1 MNNQL
6 QTIFFIFIVVWSLF
20 WKAYALWR
28 AGRNN
33 QRWWFIAI
41 YLLSTLGII
50 EIIYLVFFQK
60 GKSKFRL
67 RKRKSKED

>member
-1 MNNQL
+1 MNSQL
-6 QTIFFIFIVVWSLF
+6 QTAFFVAIVVWSLF

-33 QRWWFIAI
+33 QKWWFIGI

-60 GKSKFRL
+60 GKSKIKL
-67 RKRKSKED
+67 PKRSSKTK